1 MRVYLSN
8 WQVTEVKAK
17 RHVWI
22 VFRKEVKDIVR
33 DRKTLLTSIFVPML
47 LIPILSMLVGGSI
60 EKLNRDISENVTI
73 ALTHESNTGEI
84 RDIVKNQIIKDY
96 PNISLI
102 DVDDPIKAINE
113 SKVRVVLDFEKDY
126 ASKLKEG
133 KPFVIKL
140 IYDRS
145 QTKSEGSLGILW
157 NAIGDFNDR
166 IVKERLDSFGIDSEI
181 LTPAVI
187 EETNIANEEKT
198 SGSILAVSL
207 PMMLVVLMASGGI
220 AAATDLVAGEK
231 ERNTFEP
238 LLTTKPG
245 RFSILLGKYLAV
257 TLFSFVSVV
266 ATMIGAIA
274 GFMID
279 PSTMGMGAGT
289 GITGFSIP
297 PLAFLLVIVI
307 SITLGM
313 TFSGLQIALST
324 YAKSFKEAQT
334 YMSFLMIIVMMPAFA
349 TMLMQ
354 PNDIPVYMFL
364 VPVMNT
370 LSAFKIVLG
379 GSINY
384 IYLLMAL
391 GSSLVYVGITLWL
404 AATLFKKERVLFRS

>member
-1 MRVYLSN
+1 MNAS
-8 WQVTEVKAK
+8 K
-17 RHVWI
+17 HVWI
-22 VFRKEVKDIVR
+22 VFKKEVKDIVR
-33 DRKTLLTSIFVPML
+33 DKKTLLTSIFVPML

-60 EKLNRDISENVTI
+60 EDLSRDINENVTI
-73 ALTHESNTGEI
+73 ALTQESNTDEI
-84 RDIVKNQIIKDY
+84 RDIVENQIIKDY

-102 DVDDPIKAINE
+102 DTDDPIKAINE

-126 ASKLKEG
+126 ASKLAEG
-133 KPFVIKL
+133 KPFAIKL
-140 IYDRS
+140 IYDKS
-145 QTKSEGSLGILW
+145 QTKSQGSLGILW
-157 NAIGDFNDR
+157 NAIGDYNDR
-166 IVKERLDSFGIDSEI
+166 IVKQRLDSLGVNPEI
-181 LTPAVI
+181 LTPAMI
-187 EETNIANEEKT
+187 EESNIANEEKT

-245 RFSILLGKYLAV
+245 RSSLLLGKYLAV

-266 ATMIGAIA
+266 ATMIGAII
-274 GFMID
+274 GFVID
-279 PSTMGMGAGT
+279 PSSMGMGVGT
-289 GITGFSIP
+289 DITGFSIQ
-297 PLAFLLVIVI
+297 PLAFFMVIVI

-313 TFSGLQIALST
+313 TFSGLQIALSS

-334 YMSFLMIIVMMPAFA
+334 YMSFLMIIVMIPAFA

-384 IYLLMAL
+384 AYLLMAL
-391 GSSLVYVGITLWL
+391 GSSVVYVVITLCL
-404 AATLFKKERVLFRS
+404 AATLFKKENVILRS

>member
-1 MRVYLSN
+1 M
-8 WQVTEVKAK
+8 KAS

-22 VFRKEVKDIVR
+22 VFKKEVKDIVR

-47 LIPILSMLVGGSI
+47 LIPLLSMLVGGSI
-60 EKLNRDISENVTI
+60 EKLSRDISENVTV
-73 ALTHESNTGEI
+73 ALTHESNTDEI
-84 RDIVKNQIIKDY
+84 KDIVKNQIFRDY

-102 DVDDPIKAINE
+102 DVDDPIKAISE

-126 ASKLKEG
+126 ATKFAEG

-140 IYDRS
+140 IYDKS
-145 QTKSEGSLGILW
+145 QAKSEGSLGIIW
-157 NAIGDFNDR
+157 NAIEDFNS
-166 IVKERLDSFGIDSEI
+166 ITAIKRLDSLGIDPGI
-181 LTPAVI
+181 LTPVVI
-187 EETNIANEEKT
+187 EESNIADEEKT
-198 SGSILAVSL
+198 RGSILAVSL
-207 PMMLVVLMASGGI
+207 PMMLVILMASGGI

-238 LLTTKPG
+238 LLTTKPN
-245 RFSILLGKYLAV
+245 RSSLLLGKYLAV

-266 ATMIGAIA
+266 ATMIGAVA
-274 GFMID
+274 GFMIN
-279 PSTMGMGAGT
+279 PSSMAMGVGT
-289 GITGFSIP
+289 DITGFGIP
-297 PLAFLLVIVI
+297 PLAFLLVVVI

-384 IYLLMAL
+384 SYLLMAL
-391 GSSLVYVGITLWL
+391 GSSAVYVVITLWL
-404 AATLFKKERVLFRS
+404 AAALFKKEKVLFRS